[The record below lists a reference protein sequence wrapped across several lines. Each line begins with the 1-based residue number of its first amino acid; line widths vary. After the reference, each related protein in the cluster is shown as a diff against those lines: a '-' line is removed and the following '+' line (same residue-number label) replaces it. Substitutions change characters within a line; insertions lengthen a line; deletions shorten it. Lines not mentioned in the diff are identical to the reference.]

1 MNLRATTN
9 NDENALINQNI
20 LLEILRNSHETLI
33 ALDVNGNVTY
43 WNEGAEELFQY
54 TREEALGKLFPLIQN
69 KNSYELLTILSS
81 SKELKSLNY
90 RTIKTNKLGSELDLI
105 FQTIPIVRD
114 NTLYGTAI
122 RVHKTEILKKVGY
135 LPVNIDVK
143 QKEQKRTF
151 HVIRDLILLTLEK
164 DKKTINQLANE
175 SGINWRTVEKHLT
188 YLIGKKLVAEIFSSE
203 YVRIFELTELG
214 KLYSKKLKHELN

>member
-1 MNLRATTN
+1 MFKYKLHTKIIKRGNRMEMNLRATTN

-105 FQTIPIVRD
+105 FQFIPD
-114 NTLYGTAI
+114 S
-122 RVHKTEILKKVGY
+122 
-135 LPVNIDVK
+135 
-143 QKEQKRTF
+143 
-151 HVIRDLILLTLEK
+151 
-164 DKKTINQLANE
+164 LA
-175 SGINWRTVEKHLT
+175 S
-188 YLIGKKLVAEIFSSE
+188 
-203 YVRIFELTELG
+203 
-214 KLYSKKLKHELN
+214 

>member
-1 MNLRATTN
+1 M
-9 NDENALINQNI
+9 
-20 LLEILRNSHETLI
+20 
-33 ALDVNGNVTY
+33 
-43 WNEGAEELFQY
+43 
-54 TREEALGKLFPLIQN
+54 
-69 KNSYELLTILSS
+69 
-81 SKELKSLNY
+81 
-90 RTIKTNKLGSELDLI
+90 
-105 FQTIPIVRD
+105 
-114 NTLYGTAI
+114 YGTAI